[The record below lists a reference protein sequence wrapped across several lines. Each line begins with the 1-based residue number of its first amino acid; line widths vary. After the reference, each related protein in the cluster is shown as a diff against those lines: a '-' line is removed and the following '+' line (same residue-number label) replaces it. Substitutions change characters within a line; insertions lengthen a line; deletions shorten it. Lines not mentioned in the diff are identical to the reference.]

1 MTHTPP
7 GNAPV
12 PVSTH
17 PLEYTPVTL
26 DGYSSQCHLR
36 HQNENITDTTINDDP
51 DYNIP
56 LPPLQELLQTTMP
69 TATTTAP
76 SHQHQLATEDAQQ
89 PDYTTHGTHSF
100 ESSFMYNLS
109 IATPATAFV
118 GCSSSNDNQQKTGRD
133 DIISGPLLNNVIK
146 MTETSYSSSSSISP
160 STPIPIDA
168 EVPSSSSSSSSS
180 TITTMTMPHTKEES
194 GSMNTFRG
202 YRSKS
207 MRVKRSDQVRAM
219 MGEVPQN
226 MPSLLSNHTFIDSAK
241 SFTLTVVEQPKS
253 CRVTGFSN
261 SSDRRPID
269 PTPIVYLS
277 VTDNNQQIDQ
287 ESLQNPFY
295 VLHVSLAS
303 VDKTKQYDVIVN
315 YPRSRSSNSSTTDEA
330 AAAVASVTTTASKD
344 NNRSR
349 ASSSS
354 SSSASS
360 VGAGMVTSFSD
371 MTSTTE
377 QHQSIST
384 SSSPFVANEDSI
396 TLEQHQLSPS
406 SSEEEIYTNNNQAI
420 RVLVG
425 SLVSSASTFK
435 GLDDKLGIYFAFPS
449 LSVRVSGTYRLHFT
463 LLSLGRSDK
472 ILAEEYSEPFTV
484 YKAKSFPGME
494 ETSLLAAHLYNQG
507 LKLPLRTKPRQ
518 KRKQST

>member
-7 GNAPV
+7 GNAPL

-17 PLEYTPVTL
+17 PLEYSPVTL
-26 DGYSSQCHLR
+26 DGYSSQHHLR
-36 HQNENITDTTINDDP
+36 HENESIIDTTINDDP
-51 DYNIP
+51 DYSIP

-69 TATTTAP
+69 TTTTETAL
-76 SHQHQLATEDAQQ
+76 SHQHQLANEDAQQ
-89 PDYTTHGTHSF
+89 PVHTTHGTHSF
-100 ESSFMYNLS
+100 ENSFIYNLS

-118 GCSSSNDNQQKTGRD
+118 GCSSSNDNQQKTERD
-133 DIISGPLLNNVIK
+133 NTISRPLLNNVIK
-146 MTETSYSSSSSISP
+146 MTETPYSSSSSISP
-160 STPIPIDA
+160 STLIPIDP
-168 EVPSSSSSSSSS
+168 EVSSSS
-180 TITTMTMPHTKEES
+180 TTTMTPTKKES
-194 GSMNTFRG
+194 GSMNIFRG

-219 MGEVPQN
+219 MGEVPRN
-226 MPSLLSNHTFIDSAK
+226 MPSLLSNYTFIDSANK
-241 SFTLTVVEQPKS
+241 YVSRKLVYILSFRLTVVEQPKS

-269 PTPIVYLS
+269 PTPIVHLS
-277 VTDNNQQIDQ
+277 VTDNNQRIDQ

-315 YPRSRSSNSSTTDEA
+315 YPRFRSSNSSITDEATAAA
-330 AAAVASVTTTASKD
+330 AAAVTTTVSKD

-354 SSSASS
+354 SSSSS
-360 VGAGMVTSFSD
+360 VGAEIVTSFSD
-371 MTSTTE
+371 MTSTVE
-377 QHQSIST
+377 QQQSIST
-384 SSSPFVANEDSI
+384 SSFMANEDSI

-406 SSEEEIYTNNNQAI
+406 ASEEEISMNTNQAI

-425 SLVSSASTFK
+425 PLVSSASTFK
-435 GLDDKLGIYFAFPS
+435 GLDDKLGIYFAFPG
-449 LSVRVSGTYRLHFT
+449 LSVRVSGTYRLHFS

-472 ILAEEYSEPFTV
+472 VLAEEYSEPFTV

-494 ETSLLAAHLYNQG
+494 GMDN
-507 LKLPLRTKPRQ
+507 
-518 KRKQST
+518 